1 MLIKLDRRNDAYH
14 FEASNEQGNQVNIDA
29 SPAIGGQNLGARPM
43 ELLLMG
49 LGGCSA
55 IDVLSIL
62 KKQRV
67 EVADFK
73 IEINGEREPEAVPSL
88 FKDIHIKFIVKG
100 PVDTSKVEKAIV
112 LSLDKYCSVA
122 KTLEKTAK
130 ITWSL
135 DVI

>member
-1 MLIKLDRRNDAYH
+1 MLIKLERRNDAYH

-55 IDVLSIL
+55 IDVISIL
-62 KKQRV
+62 KKQRI

-73 IEINGEREPEAVPSL
+73 IEINGEREPDAIPSL

-100 PVDTSKVEKAIV
+100 PVDSVKVEKAIV
-112 LSLDKYCSVA
+112 LSMDKYCSVA

>member
-14 FEASNEQGNQVNIDA
+14 FEASNEQGNHVNIDA

-67 EVADFK
+67 EIADFK

-88 FKDIHIKFIVKG
+88 FQDIHIKFIVKG

-135 DVI
+135 DVV